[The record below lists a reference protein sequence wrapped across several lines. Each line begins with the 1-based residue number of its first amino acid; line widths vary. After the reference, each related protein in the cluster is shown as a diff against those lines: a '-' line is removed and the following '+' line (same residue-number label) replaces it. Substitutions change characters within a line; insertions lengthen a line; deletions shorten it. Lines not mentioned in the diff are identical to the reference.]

1 MAITGFNPSSGIVG
15 AVGSSVNTNLGVI
28 GANGP
33 VDPWYVTSSS
43 ITTQDTA
50 ITGQMLLVD
59 FTMAESAFLN
69 DVSLAGEHKAKEEI
83 KMRLCHLMAEKMYK
97 ESKFDFSMQN
107 DYQMGTITFRARIF
121 VTPDAQ
127 TRIVRQLVK

>member
-1 MAITGFNPSSGIVG
+1 MAITNYNASGGVVG
-15 AVGSSVNTNLGVI
+15 AVGSSVNTNIGPI

-43 ITTQDTA
+43 VTTQDTA

-59 FTMAESAFLN
+59 FTMAEITFQK
-69 DVSLAGEHKAKEEI
+69 DVEVIGEHKVKEEM
-83 KMRLCHLMAEKMYK
+83 KMKLCQLMAEKMYK